1 MTFTEKQEIL
11 SEISSILDSYIAQT
25 SAPISKPVEMLTIN
39 KCTELVK
46 GLSKHTIRELVGRG
60 EHNSIRA
67 GAGKNGK
74 ILISKTSLLA
84 YVENVQKVAQ
94 V

>member
-1 MTFTEKQEIL
+1 MTLLEKQEIL
-11 SEISSILDSYIAQT
+11 SEFSQVLDNYVTTQP
-25 SAPISKPVEMLTIN
+25 PISKPVEMLTIN
-39 KCTELVK
+39 ECTELVK

-60 EHNSIRA
+60 ELNSIRA

-84 YVENVQKVAQ
+84 YVENIQKELKV
-94 V
+94 